1 MNSCKDILKNIYIIT
16 TKQLII
22 CCFSCHPPQMII
34 INYHLPFF
42 SCYHSQR
49 THSVTNTTVGK
60 VRNRTLV
67 RSDEPEI
74 IKMPDSLSLGLILTD
89 NFNASGSLVNAT
101 YPKNL
106 DKHWQIGI
114 PKGCRMNI
122 IFRVFDIE
130 SSPECKRDHFLVQ
143 TSKQQADIHKYC
155 HHLEEIEIRN
165 RRRVQMTLHSNED
178 SLQANSGIYAT
189 ACISN
194 LPDET
199 ALNQPPCTCLQS
211 SIRAARAAKAKA
223 RSARSTLSRKSIND
237 NRTM

>member
-1 MNSCKDILKNIYIIT
+1 M
-16 TKQLII
+16 
-22 CCFSCHPPQMII
+22 
-34 INYHLPFF
+34 
-42 SCYHSQR
+42 
-49 THSVTNTTVGK
+49 
-60 VRNRTLV
+60 
-67 RSDEPEI
+67 PE
-74 IKMPDSLSLGLILTD
+74 SLSLGLILTD
-89 NFNASGSLVNAT
+89 NFNASGHLINAT

-130 SSPECKRDHFLVQ
+130 SSPECRRDHFLVQ
-143 TSKQQADIHKYC
+143 TSKSQTDIHKYC

-199 ALNQPPCTCLQS
+199 ALNQAPCTCLQS
-211 SIRAARAAKAKA
+211 SRRAARAARAEKAKA
-223 RSARSTLSRKSIND
+223 RSARSSQPETLSGKSMITKQYITLAVAPGLGIYISYNGCLHVLCLF
-237 NRTM
+237 

>member
-1 MNSCKDILKNIYIIT
+1 
-16 TKQLII
+16 
-22 CCFSCHPPQMII
+22 
-34 INYHLPFF
+34 
-42 SCYHSQR
+42 
-49 THSVTNTTVGK
+49 
-60 VRNRTLV
+60 
-67 RSDEPEI
+67 
-74 IKMPDSLSLGLILTD
+74 MPDSLSLGLILTD

>member
-1 MNSCKDILKNIYIIT
+1 
-16 TKQLII
+16 
-22 CCFSCHPPQMII
+22 
-34 INYHLPFF
+34 
-42 SCYHSQR
+42 
-49 THSVTNTTVGK
+49 
-60 VRNRTLV
+60 
-67 RSDEPEI
+67 
-74 IKMPDSLSLGLILTD
+74 MPDSLGLGLILTD
-89 NFNASGSLVNAT
+89 NFNASGHLINAT

-130 SSPECKRDHFLVQ
+130 SSQECTRDHFLVQ
-143 TSKQQADIHKYC
+143 TSKQQPDIKKYC
-155 HHLEEIEIRN
+155 HHLEEIEIKN

-199 ALNQPPCTCLQS
+199 ELDQAPCTCLQRS
-211 SIRAARAAKAKA
+211 RRAARAAKAKA
-223 RSARSTLSRKSIND
+223 RSARSTQSSRKSIDD
-237 NRTM
+237 NKTMSYVTHNNSTWPGNLYSYTMYSGCLHVLCVF

>member
-1 MNSCKDILKNIYIIT
+1 
-16 TKQLII
+16 
-22 CCFSCHPPQMII
+22 MIN
-34 INYHLPFF
+34 INYHFPFSF
-42 SCYHSQR
+42 FFSQR
-49 THSVTNTTVGK
+49 THSVTNTTVDK

-67 RSDEPEI
+67 RSDPEI

-89 NFNASGSLVNAT
+89 NFNASGHLVNTT

-143 TSKQQADIHKYC
+143 TSKQQPDIRKYC

-178 SLQANSGIYAT
+178 RLKANSGIYAT

-199 ALNQPPCTCLQS
+199 ALNQAPCTCLQS

-223 RSARSTLSRKSIND
+223 RSARSSQRETLYRKSMNASYTQQHLAWEFVIMSD
-237 NRTM
+237 VQC